1 MIDYFATAIEAVQ
14 THAETAGRRYYLAW
28 KDADGATGYEEAYGS
43 LEAMVQR
50 AEDCQRLRD
59 AEDGGGGHR
68 DGRQYEV
75 RERVYGWVVYRAV
88 RRGGDH
94 AR

>member
-1 MIDYFATAIEAVQ
+1 MLVDYFQLAKNAVQAHAATAS
-14 THAETAGRRYYLAW
+14 RRYYLAW
-28 KDADGATGYEEAYGS
+28 KDADGGTGYEEAYGD
-43 LEAMVQR
+43 LATMVDR

-59 AEDGGGGHR
+59 AEAGGNR

-88 RRGGDH
+88 RRSRGDK
-94 AR
+94 